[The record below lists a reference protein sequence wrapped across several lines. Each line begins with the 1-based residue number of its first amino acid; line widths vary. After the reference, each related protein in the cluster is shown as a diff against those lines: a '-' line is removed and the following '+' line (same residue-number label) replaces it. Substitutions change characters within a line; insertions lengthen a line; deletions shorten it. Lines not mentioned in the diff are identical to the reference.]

1 MRTSFIKWNLLEK
14 LAGKRQGQ
22 IVAAILNNFKAVEKS
37 LETMSNSSGN
47 AEAEMSVIMDSLE
60 YKLNKL
66 KETGTGFFQ
75 NMFGTKE
82 MGTIVDSLTGILNTI
97 TSITSS
103 IGLLGTVLASAG
115 IFKAIKN
122 ISWLNIYG
130 WG

>member
-1 MRTSFIKWNLLEK
+1 M
-14 LAGKRQGQ
+14 KRQGQ

-60 YKLNKL
+60 YKINAL

-75 NMFGTKE
+75 KLFKPQE
-82 MGTIVDSLTGILNTI
+82 MGTIIDSLTGLLNAI

-103 IGLLGTVLASAG
+103 IGLLGTVLAGAG
-115 IFKAIKN
+115 IFKAFKS
-122 ISWLNIYG
+122 IS
-130 WG
+130 